1 MTLSPNRGIFVSGT
15 RRSLAVL
22 SFAMIVVMLGFGMVM
37 PIFPFYI
44 EALGVGGREL
54 GILVAV
60 SSMMEFVFAPVWGA
74 VSDRVGRKP
83 VLLIGLSGYF
93 ISTLLMGFIDKY
105 YLLLLV
111 RAISGLLSSATLSTS
126 MAYVSDVTS
135 EDDRA
140 SGLGVLGSAMGL
152 GVIIGPAF
160 GGLLG
165 TGNLSLPFFVSSGL
179 TVIAAVLVYVLVP
192 ESLQNTSTAQG
203 IQIQSPLKGLRDAL
217 TGSFG
222 VLFFLAFLL
231 SFGLTN
237 FEAIFGLYAS
247 VKFGYGP
254 DRVGV
259 ILMVVGIAS
268 TLGKGLF
275 TGPATRLLGESKVI
289 KGSLLAGSLCF
300 ILLLFANTYPLIL
313 ASTALFILSKTLL
326 RPSILSVISKNTQLG
341 QGVILGMSN
350 SFMSLGRIIGPL
362 WAGYVFDMNVNYP
375 YISGSVVLFLGF
387 IVSLI
392 WRMEPEAIPSTP
404 EHNRLPS

>member
-1 MTLSPNRGIFVSGT
+1 VSGN

-22 SFAMIVVMLGFGMVM
+22 SFAMVVVMLGFGMVM

-54 GILVAV
+54 GILAAVA
-60 SSMMEFVFAPVWGA
+60 SMVEFVFAPIWGA
-74 VSDRVGRKP
+74 VSDRMGRKP

-93 ISTLLMGFIDKY
+93 VSTFLMGLVDKY

-111 RAISGLLSSATLSTS
+111 RAISGLLSSATLSSS
-126 MAYVSDVTS
+126 MAYVSDVTT

-152 GVIIGPAF
+152 GVIIGPGF

-165 TGNLSLPFFVSSGL
+165 TESLSLPFFVSSGL
-179 TVIAAVLVYVLVP
+179 TLVAAVFVYLLVP
-192 ESLQNTSTAQG
+192 ESLQNASSESG
-203 IQIQSPLKGLRDAL
+203 IQFQSPLKGLRGAL

-247 VKFGYGP
+247 AKFGYGP

-259 ILMVVGIAS
+259 ILMVVGVAS
-268 TLGKGLF
+268 ALGKGLL
-275 TGPATRLLGESKVI
+275 TGPLTRLFGESRVI
-289 KGSLLAGSLCF
+289 RGSLLAGSLCF
-300 ILLLFANTYPLIL
+300 LLMLYANTYPLIL
-313 ASTALFILSKTLL
+313 AATALFILSKTLL
-326 RPSILSVISKNTQLG
+326 RPSILSVISKNTTRG
-341 QGVILGMSN
+341 QGVVLGLSN

-362 WAGYVFDMNVNYP
+362 WAGYVFDLNYDYP
-375 YISGSVVLFLGF
+375 YISGSLILFLGF
-387 IVSLI
+387 IISLA
-392 WRMEPEAIPSTP
+392 WRVRGVEAIPSTS
-404 EHNRLPS
+404 ERSRLPS

>member
-1 MTLSPNRGIFVSGT
+1 VSGN

-22 SFAMIVVMLGFGMVM
+22 SFAMVVVMLGFGMVM

-54 GILVAV
+54 GILAAIA
-60 SSMMEFVFAPVWGA
+60 SMVEFVFAPIWGA
-74 VSDRVGRKP
+74 VSDRMGRKP

-93 ISTLLMGFIDKY
+93 VSTFLMGLVDKY

-111 RAISGLLSSATLSTS
+111 RAISGLLSSATLSSS
-126 MAYVSDVTS
+126 MAYVSDVTT

-152 GVIIGPAF
+152 GVIIGPGF

-165 TGNLSLPFFVSSGL
+165 TESLSLPFFVSSGL
-179 TVIAAVLVYVLVP
+179 TLVAAVFVYLLVP
-192 ESLQNTSTAQG
+192 ESLKDASSEPG
-203 IQIQSPLKGLRDAL
+203 IRLQSPLKGLRGAL

-247 VKFGYGP
+247 AKFGYGP

-259 ILMVVGIAS
+259 ILMVVGVAS
-268 TLGKGLF
+268 TLGKGLL
-275 TGPATRLLGESKVI
+275 TGPLTRLLGESKVI
-289 KGSLLAGSLCF
+289 RGSLLAGSLCF
-300 ILLLFANTYPLIL
+300 LLMLYADTYPLIL
-313 ASTALFILSKTLL
+313 AATALFILSKTLL
-326 RPSILSVISKNTQLG
+326 RPSILSVISKNTTRG
-341 QGVILGMSN
+341 QGVVLGLSN

-362 WAGYVFDMNVNYP
+362 WAGYVFDLNYDYP
-375 YISGSVVLFLGF
+375 YISGSLILFLGF
-387 IVSLI
+387 IISLA
-392 WRMEPEAIPSTP
+392 WRVRGVEAIPSTS
-404 EHNRLPS
+404 ERSRLPS

>member
-1 MTLSPNRGIFVSGT
+1 MV
-15 RRSLAVL
+15 
-22 SFAMIVVMLGFGMVM
+22 VVMLGFGMVI

-54 GILVAV
+54 GILAAV
-60 SSMMEFVFAPVWGA
+60 SSMVEFVFAPIWGA
-74 VSDRVGRKP
+74 VSDRTGRKP

-93 ISTLLMGFIDKY
+93 ISTFLMGLVDKY

-111 RAISGLLSSATLSTS
+111 RGVSGLLSSATLSSS

-135 EDDRA
+135 DDDRA

-152 GVIIGPAF
+152 GVIIGPGF

-165 TGNLSLPFFVSSGL
+165 TESLSLPFFVSSGL
-179 TVIAAVLVYVLVP
+179 TLLAAVFVYLLVP
-192 ESLQNTSTAQG
+192 ESLQNTSNESG
-203 IQIQSPLKGLRDAL
+203 IQLQSPLKGLRGAL

-247 VKFGYGP
+247 AKFGYGP

-259 ILMVVGIAS
+259 ILMVVGVAS
-268 TLGKGLF
+268 ALGKGLL
-275 TGPATRLLGESKVI
+275 TGPLTRLLGESKVI

-300 ILLLFANTYPLIL
+300 LLMLYADTYPLIL
-313 ASTALFILSKTLL
+313 AATALFILSKTLL
-326 RPSILSVISKNTQLG
+326 RPSILSVISKNTTLG
-341 QGVILGMSN
+341 QGAVLGLSN

-362 WAGYVFDMNVNYP
+362 WAGYVFDLNFDYP
-375 YISGSVVLFLGF
+375 YISGSLILFLGF
-387 IVSLI
+387 IVSLA
-392 WRMEPEAIPSTP
+392 WRVRDAEAIPSTS
-404 EHNRLPS
+404 ERSRLPS

>member
-1 MTLSPNRGIFVSGT
+1 
-15 RRSLAVL
+15 
-22 SFAMIVVMLGFGMVM
+22 MIVVMLGFGMVM

-74 VSDRVGRKP
+74 VSDRMGRKP

-93 ISTLLMGFIDKY
+93 ISTLLMGLVDKY

-111 RAISGLLSSATLSTS
+111 RASSGLLSSATLSTS
-126 MAYVSDVTS
+126 MAYVSDVTT

-140 SGLGVLGSAMGL
+140 SGLGILGSAMGL
-152 GVIIGPAF
+152 GVIFGPGF

-165 TGNLSLPFFVSSGL
+165 TESLSLPFFVSSGL
-179 TVIAAVLVYVLVP
+179 TLLAAVFVYLLVP
-192 ESLQNTSTAQG
+192 ESLQDISSEAG
-203 IQIQSPLKGLRDAL
+203 IQLQTPLKGLRDAL

-247 VKFGYGP
+247 AKFGYGP

-259 ILMVVGIAS
+259 ILMVVGVAS
-268 TLGKGLF
+268 ALGKGLF
-275 TGPATRLLGESKVI
+275 TGPLTRLLGEDKVI

-300 ILLLFANTYPLIL
+300 LLLLYANTYPLIL
-313 ASTALFILSKTLL
+313 AATALFILSKTLL
-326 RPSILSVISKNTQLG
+326 RPSILSVISKNTILG
-341 QGVILGMSN
+341 QGVALGLSN
-350 SFMSLGRIIGPL
+350 SFMSLGRIIGPI
-362 WAGYVFDMNVNYP
+362 WAGYIFDSNYDYP
-375 YISGSVVLFLGF
+375 YVSGSLILFIGF
-387 IVSLI
+387 IISLG
-392 WRMEPEAIPSTP
+392 WRIKDSEAIPSTP
-404 EHNRLPS
+404 KHSRLPS

>member
-1 MTLSPNRGIFVSGT
+1 LSGS

-22 SFAMIVVMLGFGMVM
+22 SFAMVVVMLGFGMVI

-54 GILVAV
+54 GILAAV
-60 SSMMEFVFAPVWGA
+60 SSMVEFVFAPIWGA
-74 VSDRVGRKP
+74 VSDRMGRKP

-93 ISTLLMGFIDKY
+93 VSTLLMGLVDKY

-111 RAISGLLSSATLSTS
+111 RGVSGLLSSATLSSS

-135 EDDRA
+135 DDDRA

-152 GVIIGPAF
+152 GVIIGPGF

-165 TGNLSLPFFVSSGL
+165 MESLSLPFFVSSGL
-179 TVIAAVLVYVLVP
+179 TLVAAVFVYLLVP
-192 ESLQNTSTAQG
+192 ESLQNASSESG
-203 IQIQSPLKGLRDAL
+203 IQLQSPLKGLRGAL

-247 VKFGYGP
+247 AKFGYGP

-259 ILMVVGIAS
+259 ILMVVGVAS
-268 TLGKGLF
+268 ALGKGLL
-275 TGPATRLLGESKVI
+275 TGPLTRLLGESKVI
-289 KGSLLAGSLCF
+289 RGSLLAGSLCF
-300 ILLLFANTYPLIL
+300 LLMLYADTYPLIL
-313 ASTALFILSKTLL
+313 AATALFILSKTLL
-326 RPSILSVISKNTQLG
+326 RPSILSVISKNTTLG
-341 QGVILGMSN
+341 QGAVLGLSN
-350 SFMSLGRIIGPL
+350 SFMSLGRIVGPL
-362 WAGYVFDMNVNYP
+362 WAGYVFDLNYDYP
-375 YISGSVVLFLGF
+375 YISGSLILFLGF
-387 IVSLI
+387 IISLA
-392 WRMEPEAIPSTP
+392 WRVRGAEAIPSTS
-404 EHNRLPS
+404 ERSRLPS

>member
-1 MTLSPNRGIFVSGT
+1 MSGN

-22 SFAMIVVMLGFGMVM
+22 SFAMVVVMLGFGMVM

-54 GILVAV
+54 GILAAVA
-60 SSMMEFVFAPVWGA
+60 SMVEFVFAPIWGA
-74 VSDRVGRKP
+74 VSDRMGRKP

-93 ISTLLMGFIDKY
+93 VSTFLMGLVDKY

-111 RAISGLLSSATLSTS
+111 RAISGLLSSATLSSS
-126 MAYVSDVTS
+126 MAYVSDVTT

-152 GVIIGPAF
+152 GVIIGPGF

-165 TGNLSLPFFVSSGL
+165 TESLSLPFFVSSGL
-179 TVIAAVLVYVLVP
+179 TLVAAVFVYLLVP
-192 ESLQNTSTAQG
+192 ESLKDASSKPG
-203 IQIQSPLKGLRDAL
+203 IRLQSPLKGLRGAL

-247 VKFGYGP
+247 AKFGYGP

-259 ILMVVGIAS
+259 ILMVVGVAS
-268 TLGKGLF
+268 TLGKGLL
-275 TGPATRLLGESKVI
+275 TGPLTRLLGESKVI
-289 KGSLLAGSLCF
+289 RGSLLAGSLCF
-300 ILLLFANTYPLIL
+300 LLMLYADTYPLIL
-313 ASTALFILSKTLL
+313 AATALFILSKTLL
-326 RPSILSVISKNTQLG
+326 RPSILSVISKNTTRG
-341 QGVILGMSN
+341 QGVVLGLSN

-362 WAGYVFDMNVNYP
+362 WAGYVFDLNYDYP
-375 YISGSVVLFLGF
+375 YISGSLILFLGF
-387 IVSLI
+387 IISLA
-392 WRMEPEAIPSTP
+392 WRVRGVEVIPSTS
-404 EHNRLPS
+404 ERSRLPS

>member
-1 MTLSPNRGIFVSGT
+1 
-15 RRSLAVL
+15 
-22 SFAMIVVMLGFGMVM
+22 MIVVMLGFGMVM

-60 SSMMEFVFAPVWGA
+60 SSMMEFIFAPIWGA
-74 VSDRVGRKP
+74 ISDRLGRKP

-93 ISTLLMGFIDKY
+93 LSTLLMGLVDKY
-105 YLLLLV
+105 YLLLLA
-111 RAISGLLSSATLSTS
+111 RAISGLLSSATLSAS

-140 SGLGVLGSAMGL
+140 SGIGILGSAMGL
-152 GVIIGPAF
+152 GVIIGPGF

-165 TGNLSLPFFVSSGL
+165 TESLSLPFFVSSGL
-179 TVIAAVLVYVLVP
+179 TAVATVLVFLMVP
-192 ESLQNTSTAQG
+192 ESLQNLSN
-203 IQIQSPLKGLRDAL
+203 IQELQLQSPLKGLRDAL

-254 DRVGV
+254 ERVGV

-268 TLGKGLF
+268 TLGKGLL
-275 TGPATRLLGESKVI
+275 TGPLTKAFGENRI
-289 KGSLLAGSLCF
+289 IRGSLLAGSLCF
-300 ILLLFANTYPLIL
+300 LLLLFARTYPTIL
-313 ASTALFILSKTLL
+313 AATALFILSKTLL
-326 RPSILSVISKNTQLG
+326 RPSILSVISKNTKQG
-341 QGVILGMSN
+341 QGVVLGLSN
-350 SFMSLGRIIGPL
+350 SFMSLGRIVGPL
-362 WAGYVFDMNVNYP
+362 WAGYVFDLNFDYP
-375 YISGSVVLFLGF
+375 YMSGSLILFIGF
-387 IVSLI
+387 LISLT
-392 WRMEPEAIPSTP
+392 WKVGRSVIPSTP
-404 EHNRLPS
+404 EHSQLPS

>member
-1 MTLSPNRGIFVSGT
+1 MSGT

-22 SFAMIVVMLGFGMVM
+22 SFAMVVVMLGFGMVI

-54 GILVAV
+54 GILAAV
-60 SSMMEFVFAPVWGA
+60 SSMVEFVFAPIWGA
-74 VSDRVGRKP
+74 VSDRTGRKP

-93 ISTLLMGFIDKY
+93 ISTFLMGLVDKY

-111 RAISGLLSSATLSTS
+111 RGVSGLLSSATLSSS

-135 EDDRA
+135 DDDRA

-152 GVIIGPAF
+152 GVIIGPGF

-165 TGNLSLPFFVSSGL
+165 TESLSLPFFVSSGL
-179 TVIAAVLVYVLVP
+179 TLLAAVFVYLLVP
-192 ESLQNTSTAQG
+192 ESLQNTSNESG
-203 IQIQSPLKGLRDAL
+203 IQLQSPLKGLRGAL

-247 VKFGYGP
+247 AKFGYGP

-259 ILMVVGIAS
+259 ILMVVGVAS
-268 TLGKGLF
+268 ALGKGLL
-275 TGPATRLLGESKVI
+275 TGPLTRLLGESKVI

-300 ILLLFANTYPLIL
+300 LLMLYADTYPLIL
-313 ASTALFILSKTLL
+313 AATALFILSKTLL
-326 RPSILSVISKNTQLG
+326 RPSILSVISKNTTLG
-341 QGVILGMSN
+341 QGAVLGLSN

-362 WAGYVFDMNVNYP
+362 WAGYVFDLNFDYP
-375 YISGSVVLFLGF
+375 YISGSLILFLGF
-387 IVSLI
+387 IVSLA
-392 WRMEPEAIPSTP
+392 WRVRDAEAIPSTS
-404 EHNRLPS
+404 ERSRLPS

>member
-1 MTLSPNRGIFVSGT
+1 MSGN

-54 GILVAV
+54 GILAAV
-60 SSMMEFVFAPVWGA
+60 SSMVEFVFAPFWGA
-74 VSDRVGRKP
+74 VSDRMGRKP

-93 ISTLLMGFIDKY
+93 VSMFLMGLVDKY

-111 RAISGLLSSATLSTS
+111 RAVSGLLSSATLSSS
-126 MAYVSDVTS
+126 MAYVSDVTT

-152 GVIIGPAF
+152 GVIIGPGF

-165 TGNLSLPFFVSSGL
+165 TESLSLPFFVSSGL
-179 TVIAAVLVYVLVP
+179 TLVAAVFVYLLVP
-192 ESLQNTSTAQG
+192 ESLKNASSEPE
-203 IQIQSPLKGLRDAL
+203 IQLQSPLKGLRGAL

-247 VKFGYGP
+247 AKFGYGP

-259 ILMVVGIAS
+259 ILMVVGFAS
-268 TLGKGLF
+268 ALGKGLL
-275 TGPATRLLGESKVI
+275 TGPFTRLLGESKVI

-300 ILLLFANTYPLIL
+300 LLMLYADTYPLIL
-313 ASTALFILSKTLL
+313 AATALFILSKTLL
-326 RPSILSVISKNTQLG
+326 RPSILSVISKNTTLG
-341 QGVILGMSN
+341 QGVVLGLSN

-362 WAGYVFDMNVNYP
+362 WAGYVFDLNFDYP
-375 YISGSVVLFLGF
+375 YISGSLILFLGF
-387 IVSLI
+387 IISLV
-392 WRMEPEAIPSTP
+392 WRIRGAEARAFTIAENYT
-404 EHNRLPS
+404 

>member
-1 MTLSPNRGIFVSGT
+1 MSGN

-22 SFAMIVVMLGFGMVM
+22 SFAMVVVMLGFGMVM

-54 GILVAV
+54 GILAAVA
-60 SSMMEFVFAPVWGA
+60 SMVEFVFAPFWGA
-74 VSDRVGRKP
+74 VSDRMGRKP

-93 ISTLLMGFIDKY
+93 VSTFLMGLVDKY

-111 RAISGLLSSATLSTS
+111 RAASGLLSSATLSSS
-126 MAYVSDVTS
+126 MAYVSDVTT

-152 GVIIGPAF
+152 GVIIGPGF

-165 TGNLSLPFFVSSGL
+165 TESLSLPFFVSSGL
-179 TVIAAVLVYVLVP
+179 TLVAAVFVYLLVP
-192 ESLQNTSTAQG
+192 ESLQNASGEPG
-203 IQIQSPLKGLRDAL
+203 IQLQSPLKGLRGAL

-247 VKFGYGP
+247 AKFGYGP

-259 ILMVVGIAS
+259 ILMVVGVAS
-268 TLGKGLF
+268 ALGKGLL
-275 TGPATRLLGESKVI
+275 TGPLTRLLGESKVI
-289 KGSLLAGSLCF
+289 RGSLLAGSLCF
-300 ILLLFANTYPLIL
+300 LLMLYADTYPLIL
-313 ASTALFILSKTLL
+313 AATALFILSKTLL
-326 RPSILSVISKNTQLG
+326 RPSILSVISKNTTLG
-341 QGVILGMSN
+341 QGVVLGLSN

-362 WAGYVFDMNVNYP
+362 WAGYVFDLNYDYP
-375 YISGSVVLFLGF
+375 YISGSLILFLGF
-387 IVSLI
+387 IISLA
-392 WRMEPEAIPSTP
+392 WRVRGAEAIPSTP
-404 EHNRLPS
+404 GHSRLPS